1 MKMTP
6 ALLIIGSLLMFWASM
21 SVMVILP
28 AVTMDEKPS
37 AIWRAM
43 TSEEK
48 AGHNLYIQNG
58 CSYCHS
64 LYIRIN
70 DWDVGAER
78 IAQRGDYV
86 GQQPAILGTERTGPD
101 LSQEGGEHPDDWHM
115 AHFVNPR
122 FTIPISLM
130 PNWLFLGEGNL
141 KKLTAYVQYL
151 GMKNAD
157 TRTDRQKLWK
167 GAAVKAYNSGP
178 DQNIQWIHD
187 HVPAVWRQ
195 MPNPYPATDASILR
209 GKTTYQRFCMGCHG
223 PIGDGNGPAAKYLMP
238 TPLNFTTL
246 RRNITGNRYIGGT
259 FYYQIMNGIT
269 GTAMPYF
276 KKDLESEKIW
286 DLSNYIA
293 VSFLGYTDSNTDP
306 RGIDAAYE
314 PEWKN
319 PYKPP
324 QVKGPDTGKPVG
336 EPKN

>member
-6 ALLIIGSLLMFWASM
+6 ALLIVGSLLMFWASM

-28 AVTMDEKPS
+28 VVTMEEKPS
-37 AIWRAM
+37 EIWRAM
-43 TSEEK
+43 SPGEK
-48 AGHNLYIQNG
+48 AGHDLYVKNG

-78 IAQRGDYV
+78 IAQLGDYV
-86 GQQPAILGTERTGPD
+86 GQEPAILGTERTGPD

-122 FTIPISLM
+122 FAVPISLM
-130 PNWLFLGEGNL
+130 PNWKFLGEKNIRS
-141 KKLTAYVQYL
+141 LTAYVQYL
-151 GMKNAD
+151 GMKDAD
-157 TRTDRQKLWK
+157 IRVARQKYWK
-167 GAAVKAYNSGP
+167 EQAVKAYLSGP
-178 DQNIQWIHD
+178 DENIEWIHSQ
-187 HVPAVWRQ
+187 VPAVWRN
-195 MPNPYPATDASILR
+195 MPNPYPATDAGVLR
-209 GKTTYQRFCMGCHG
+209 GKTIYQQFCMGCHG

-246 RRNITGNRYIGGT
+246 RRHLVENRYIGGI

-269 GTAMPYF
+269 GTAMPYW

-293 VSFLGYTDSNTDP
+293 TSFLGYTDAKTDP

-314 PEWKN
+314 PVWKN
-319 PYKPP
+319 PYVPP
-324 QVKGPDTGKPVG
+324 QTEGPNIGEPMG
-336 EPKN
+336 EPK